1 VSSGLDED
9 KGAVGFAP
17 VPIVEE
23 RFVKGIA
30 TPDAAKG
37 FDLEYVSVAAND
49 DLIAAASVS
58 GESVKNGFVGWYDW
72 PLVHCSAS
80 IARQL

>member
-1 VSSGLDED
+1 LNED
-9 KGAVGFAP
+9 KSAIGFAP

-23 RFVKGIA
+23 RFVKGVA

-37 FDLEYVSVAAND
+37 FDLEYVSVSANN

-58 GESVKNGFVGWYDW
+58 GESVKDSFVCWYDW
-72 PLVHCSAS
+72 LLIHCSAS